1 MSRKSPRDILKEREE
16 RYRVMARAAERSA
29 ATSQDSYVRTVYFSL
44 AEGWLGFADKIAA
57 ELQANASEQKDHR
70 TKSYKSDLS
79 VGGIA

>member
-1 MSRKSPRDILKEREE
+1 MSRKSPRDILKEREK
-16 RYRVMARAAERSA
+16 RYRIMSREAECSA
-29 ATSQDSYVRTVYFSL
+29 ATSQDSYVRTVYFAL

-57 ELQANASEQKDHR
+57 ELQASASEPKEAR